1 MREGLRMTGLRA
13 GGILCDEM
21 GELRRTTT
29 HVASCE
35 NFIYT
40 WDAMAQSARCDGSKR
55 DIAFGEEE
63 ASRVGAISH
72 LPPRALTRATT
83 YLFPC
88 YSADY

>member
-1 MREGLRMTGLRA
+1 MTGLRV
-13 GGILCDEM
+13 GSILCDEM

-40 WDAMAQSARCDGSKR
+40 RDAMAQSARRNGSKR
-55 DIAFGEEE
+55 DIAFREEE
-63 ASRVGAISH
+63 ALHVGAISH
-72 LPPRALTRATT
+72 LPPRALTWATT

-88 YSADY
+88 YSTDY